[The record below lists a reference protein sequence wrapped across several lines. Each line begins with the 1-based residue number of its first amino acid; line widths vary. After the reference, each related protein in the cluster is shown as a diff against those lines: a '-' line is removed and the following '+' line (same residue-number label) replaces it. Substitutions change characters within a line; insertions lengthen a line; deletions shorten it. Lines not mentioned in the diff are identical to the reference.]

1 MKIHNKLI
9 KAGDKMKVGLVLEGG
24 AMRGLYTAGV
34 LDVFLDNKDIKIDT
48 IIGVSAGALFGVNYK
63 SRQKGRT
70 LRYNLKYANDE
81 RYMGFKS
88 LVKTGDIVNREF
100 CYDEI
105 PNKLDIFDNDT
116 YKKTPEEFYAVVTNL
131 DTGKPEYIKIDD
143 AQKDLEYLRAS
154 GSMPYVSKIVQI
166 DGKKYLDG
174 GTSDSIPV
182 DEMMK
187 MGVDKVIVVLTR
199 PLEYR
204 KKKSSKKISK
214 WYYKRYPNYI
224 DTLNNRYLMYNEEVE
239 KVISLE
245 KEKKIFV
252 IRPSRL
258 VDIKRIER
266 DTLKLKEMYD
276 LGVEDAKNSLKDLK
290 NYLEIK
296 E

>member
-1 MKIHNKLI
+1 
-9 KAGDKMKVGLVLEGG
+9 MKVGLILEGG

-34 LDVFLDNKDIKIDT
+34 LDVFLENEDIKIDT

-63 SRQKGRT
+63 SRQKGRV
-70 LRYNLKYANDE
+70 LRYNLKYAKDE

-100 CYDEI
+100 CYDEL
-105 PNKLDIFDNDT
+105 PNKLDIFDNET
-116 YKKTPEEFYAVVTNL
+116 YKKSPEEFYAVVTNL

-154 GSMPYVSKIVQI
+154 GSMPYVSKIVKI

-174 GTSDSIPV
+174 GTADSIPI
-182 DEMMK
+182 DQMMK
-187 MGVDKVIVVLTR
+187 MDVDKIIVVLTR

-224 DTLNNRYLMYNEEVE
+224 DTLNNRYKMYNSEVE

-245 KEKKIFV
+245 KDKKIFV

>member
-1 MKIHNKLI
+1 
-9 KAGDKMKVGLVLEGG
+9 MKVGLVLEGG

-63 SRQKGRT
+63 SRQKGRV
-70 LRYNLKYANDE
+70 LRYNLKYAKDE

-88 LVKTGDIVNREF
+88 LVKTGDIVNKEF
-100 CYDEI
+100 CYDEL
-105 PNKLDIFDNDT
+105 PNKLDIFDNET
-116 YKKTPEEFYAVVTNL
+116 YKKSPEEFYAVVTNL

-224 DTLNNRYLMYNEEVE
+224 DTLNNRYKMYNSEVE

-245 KEKKIFV
+245 KDKKIFV

>member
-1 MKIHNKLI
+1 
-9 KAGDKMKVGLVLEGG
+9 MKVGLVLEGG

-88 LVKTGDIVNREF
+88 LVKTGDIVNKEF
-100 CYDEI
+100 CYDEL
-105 PNKLDIFDNDT
+105 PNKLDIFDNET
-116 YKKTPEEFYAVVTNL
+116 YKKSPEEFYAVVTNL

-143 AQKDLEYLRAS
+143 AQKDIEYLRAS

-204 KKKSSKKISK
+204 KKKSSPRVSK

-224 DTLNNRYLMYNEEVE
+224 DTLNNRYKMYNSEVE

-245 KEKKIFV
+245 KDKKIFV
-252 IRPSRL
+252 IRPSRK
-258 VDIKRIER
+258 VEIKRIER
-266 DTLKLKEMYD
+266 DTEKLQEMYD

>member
-1 MKIHNKLI
+1 
-9 KAGDKMKVGLVLEGG
+9 MKVGLILEGG

-34 LDVFLDNKDIKIDT
+34 LDVFLENEDIKIDT

-63 SRQKGRT
+63 SRQKGRV
-70 LRYNLKYANDE
+70 LRYNLKYAKDE

-105 PNKLDIFDNDT
+105 PNKLDVFDNDT

-224 DTLNNRYLMYNEEVE
+224 DTLNNRYKMYNSEVE

-245 KEKKIFV
+245 KDKKIFV

>member
-1 MKIHNKLI
+1 
-9 KAGDKMKVGLVLEGG
+9 MKVGLVLEGG

-88 LVKTGDIVNREF
+88 LVKTGDIVNKEF
-100 CYDEI
+100 CYDEL
-105 PNKLDIFDNDT
+105 PNKLDIFDNET
-116 YKKTPEEFYAVVTNL
+116 YKKSPEEFYAVVTNL
-131 DTGKPEYIKIDD
+131 DTGKPEYIKIED
-143 AQKDLEYLRAS
+143 AQKDIEYLRAS

-224 DTLNNRYLMYNEEVE
+224 DTLNNRYKMYNSEVE
-239 KVISLE
+239 KVISLG
-245 KEKKIFV
+245 KDKKIFV

>member
-1 MKIHNKLI
+1 MKIGLI
-9 KAGDKMKVGLVLEGG
+9 LEGG

-105 PNKLDIFDNDT
+105 PNKLDVFDNDT

-224 DTLNNRYLMYNEEVE
+224 DTLNNRYKMYNSEVE

-245 KEKKIFV
+245 KDKKIFV
-252 IRPSRL
+252 IRPSRK
-258 VDIKRIER
+258 VEIKRIER
-266 DTLKLKEMYD
+266 DTEKLQEMYD

>member
-1 MKIHNKLI
+1 
-9 KAGDKMKVGLVLEGG
+9 MKVGLVLEGG

-88 LVKTGDIVNREF
+88 LVKTGDIVNKEF
-100 CYDEI
+100 CYDEL
-105 PNKLDIFDNDT
+105 PNKLDIFDNET
-116 YKKTPEEFYAVVTNL
+116 YKKSPEEFYAVVTNL
-131 DTGKPEYIKIDD
+131 DTGKPEYIKIED
-143 AQKDLEYLRAS
+143 AQKDIEYLRAS

-204 KKKSSKKISK
+204 KKKSSKRISK

-224 DTLNNRYLMYNEEVE
+224 DTLNNRYKMYNSEVE

-245 KEKKIFV
+245 KDKKIFV

>member
-1 MKIHNKLI
+1 
-9 KAGDKMKVGLVLEGG
+9 MKVGLVLEGG

-34 LDVFLDNKDIKIDT
+34 LDVFLENEDIKIDK

-70 LRYNLKYANDE
+70 LRYNLKYAKDE

-88 LVKTGDIVNREF
+88 LVKTGDIVNKEF
-100 CYDEI
+100 CYDEL
-105 PNKLDIFDNDT
+105 PNKLDVFDNET

-131 DTGKPEYIKIDD
+131 DTGKPEYIKIND
-143 AQKDLEYLRAS
+143 AQKDIEYLRAS
-154 GSMPYVSKIVQI
+154 GSMPYVSKIVKI
-166 DGKKYLDG
+166 GDKKYLDG
-174 GTSDSIPV
+174 GTADSIPV
-182 DEMMK
+182 DEMIK
-187 MGVDKVIVVLTR
+187 MDVDKVIVVLTR

-204 KKKSSKKISK
+204 KKKSSKRISK

-224 DTLNNRYLMYNEEVE
+224 DTLNNRYKMYNDEVE

-245 KEKKIFV
+245 KDKKIFV

>member
-1 MKIHNKLI
+1 
-9 KAGDKMKVGLVLEGG
+9 MKVGLVLEGG

-88 LVKTGDIVNREF
+88 LVKTGDIVNKEF
-100 CYDEI
+100 CYDEL
-105 PNKLDIFDNDT
+105 PNKLDIFDNET
-116 YKKTPEEFYAVVTNL
+116 YKKSPEEFYAVVTNL
-131 DTGKPEYIKIDD
+131 DTGKPEYIKIED
-143 AQKDLEYLRAS
+143 AQKDIEYLRAS

-224 DTLNNRYLMYNEEVE
+224 DTLNNRYKMYNSEVE
-239 KVISLE
+239 KVISLG
-245 KEKKIFV
+245 KDKKIFV
-252 IRPSRL
+252 IRPSRK
-258 VDIKRIER
+258 VEIKRIER
-266 DTLKLKEMYD
+266 DTEKLQEMYD

>member
-1 MKIHNKLI
+1 
-9 KAGDKMKVGLVLEGG
+9 MKVGLVLEGG

-34 LDVFLDNKDIKIDT
+34 LDVFLENEDIKIDK

-88 LVKTGDIVNREF
+88 LVKTGDIVNKEF
-100 CYDEI
+100 CYDEL
-105 PNKLDIFDNDT
+105 PNKLDIFDNET
-116 YKKTPEEFYAVVTNL
+116 YKKSPEEFYAVVTNL
-131 DTGKPEYIKIDD
+131 DTGKPEYIKIED
-143 AQKDLEYLRAS
+143 AQKDIEYLRAS

-224 DTLNNRYLMYNEEVE
+224 DTLNNRYKMYNSEVE
-239 KVISLE
+239 KVISLG
-245 KEKKIFV
+245 KDKKIFV

>member
-1 MKIHNKLI
+1 MKIGLI
-9 KAGDKMKVGLVLEGG
+9 LEGG

-34 LDVFLDNKDIKIDT
+34 LDVFLENEDIKIDK

-63 SRQKGRT
+63 SKQKGRV
-70 LRYNLKYANDE
+70 LRYNLKYAKDE

-88 LVKTGDIVNREF
+88 LVKTGDIVNKEF

-105 PNKLDIFDNDT
+105 PNKLDVFDNDT

-199 PLEYR
+199 PIEYR
-204 KKKSSKKISK
+204 KKKSSPRVSK

-224 DTLNNRYLMYNEEVE
+224 DTLNNRYKMYNSEVE

-245 KEKKIFV
+245 KDKKIFV

>member
-1 MKIHNKLI
+1 
-9 KAGDKMKVGLVLEGG
+9 MKVGLVLEGG

-34 LDVFLDNKDIKIDT
+34 LDVFLENEDIKIDT

-88 LVKTGDIVNREF
+88 LVKTGDIVNKEF
-100 CYDEI
+100 CYDEL
-105 PNKLDIFDNDT
+105 PNKLDIFDNET
-116 YKKTPEEFYAVVTNL
+116 YKKSPEEFYAVVTNL
-131 DTGKPEYIKIDD
+131 DTGKPEYIKIED
-143 AQKDLEYLRAS
+143 AQKDIEYLRAS

-224 DTLNNRYLMYNEEVE
+224 DTLNNRYKMYNSEVE

-245 KEKKIFV
+245 KDKKIFV

>member
-1 MKIHNKLI
+1 
-9 KAGDKMKVGLVLEGG
+9 MKVGLVLEGG

-88 LVKTGDIVNREF
+88 LVKTGDIVNKEF

-105 PNKLDIFDNDT
+105 PNKLDIFDNET

-143 AQKDLEYLRAS
+143 AQKDIEYLRAS

-224 DTLNNRYLMYNEEVE
+224 DTLNNRYKMYNSEVE
-239 KVISLE
+239 KVIFLE
-245 KEKKIFV
+245 KDKKIFV

-266 DTLKLKEMYD
+266 DT
-276 LGVEDAKNSLKDLK
+276 S
-290 NYLEIK
+290 
-296 E
+296 

>member
-1 MKIHNKLI
+1 
-9 KAGDKMKVGLVLEGG
+9 MKVGLVLEGG

-88 LVKTGDIVNREF
+88 LVKTGDIVNKEF
-100 CYDEI
+100 CYDEL
-105 PNKLDIFDNDT
+105 PNKLDIFDNET
-116 YKKTPEEFYAVVTNL
+116 YKKSPEEFYAVVTNL

-224 DTLNNRYLMYNEEVE
+224 DTLNNRYKMYNSEVE

-245 KEKKIFV
+245 KDKKIFV

>member
-1 MKIHNKLI
+1 
-9 KAGDKMKVGLVLEGG
+9 MKVGLILEGG

-34 LDVFLDNKDIKIDT
+34 LDVFLENEDIKIDT

-63 SRQKGRT
+63 SRQKGRV

-100 CYDEI
+100 CYDEL
-105 PNKLDIFDNDT
+105 PNKLDIFDNET
-116 YKKTPEEFYAVVTNL
+116 YKKSPEEFYAVVTNL
-131 DTGKPEYIKIDD
+131 DTGKPEYIKIED
-143 AQKDLEYLRAS
+143 AQKDIEYLRAS

-224 DTLNNRYLMYNEEVE
+224 DTLNNRYKMYNSEVE

-245 KEKKIFV
+245 KDKKIFV

>member
-1 MKIHNKLI
+1 
-9 KAGDKMKVGLVLEGG
+9 MKVGLILEGG

-34 LDVFLDNKDIKIDT
+34 LDVFLENEDIKIDT

-63 SRQKGRT
+63 SRQKGRV

-88 LVKTGDIVNREF
+88 LVKTGDIVNKEF
-100 CYDEI
+100 CYDEL
-105 PNKLDIFDNDT
+105 PNKLDIFDNET
-116 YKKTPEEFYAVVTNL
+116 YKKSPEEFYAVVTNL
-131 DTGKPEYIKIDD
+131 DTGKPEYIKIED
-143 AQKDLEYLRAS
+143 AQKDIEYLRAS

-187 MGVDKVIVVLTR
+187 MDVDKIIVVLTR
-199 PLEYR
+199 PIEYR

-224 DTLNNRYLMYNEEVE
+224 DTLNNRYKMYNSEVE

-245 KEKKIFV
+245 KDKKIFV

>member
-1 MKIHNKLI
+1 
-9 KAGDKMKVGLVLEGG
+9 MKVGLVLEGG

-88 LVKTGDIVNREF
+88 LVKTGDIVNKEF
-100 CYDEI
+100 CYDEL
-105 PNKLDIFDNDT
+105 PNKLDIFDNET
-116 YKKTPEEFYAVVTNL
+116 YKKSPEEFYAVVTNL
-131 DTGKPEYIKIDD
+131 DTGKPEYIKIED
-143 AQKDLEYLRAS
+143 AQKDIEYLRAS

-224 DTLNNRYLMYNEEVE
+224 DTLNNRYKMYNSEVE

-245 KEKKIFV
+245 KDKKIFV

>member
-1 MKIHNKLI
+1 
-9 KAGDKMKVGLVLEGG
+9 MKVGLVLEGG

-63 SRQKGRT
+63 SRQKGRV
-70 LRYNLKYANDE
+70 LRYNLKYAKDE

-105 PNKLDIFDNDT
+105 PNKLDVFDNDT

-199 PLEYR
+199 PIEYR
-204 KKKSSKKISK
+204 KKKSSPRVSK

-224 DTLNNRYLMYNEEVE
+224 DTLNNRYKMYNSEVE

-245 KEKKIFV
+245 KDKKIFV
-252 IRPSRL
+252 IRPSRK
-258 VDIKRIER
+258 VEIKRIER
-266 DTLKLKEMYD
+266 DTEKLQEMYD

>member
-1 MKIHNKLI
+1 
-9 KAGDKMKVGLVLEGG
+9 MKVGLVLEGG

-34 LDVFLDNKDIKIDT
+34 LDVFLDNKDIKIDK

-105 PNKLDIFDNDT
+105 PNKLDIFDNET
-116 YKKTPEEFYAVVTNL
+116 YKKSPEEFYAVVTNL

-224 DTLNNRYLMYNEEVE
+224 DTLNNRYKMYNSEVE

-245 KEKKIFV
+245 KDKKIFV

>member
-1 MKIHNKLI
+1 
-9 KAGDKMKVGLVLEGG
+9 MKVGLVLEGG

-88 LVKTGDIVNREF
+88 LVKTGDIVNKEF
-100 CYDEI
+100 CYDEL
-105 PNKLDIFDNDT
+105 PNKLDIFDNET
-116 YKKTPEEFYAVVTNL
+116 YKKSPEEFYAVVTNL

-143 AQKDLEYLRAS
+143 AQKDIEYLRAS

-224 DTLNNRYLMYNEEVE
+224 DTLNNRYKMYNSEVE

-245 KEKKIFV
+245 KDKKIFV

>member
-88 LVKTGDIVNREF
+88 LVKTGDIVNKEF
-100 CYDEI
+100 CYDEL
-105 PNKLDIFDNDT
+105 PNKLDIFDNET
-116 YKKTPEEFYAVVTNL
+116 YKKSPEEFYAVVTNL

-143 AQKDLEYLRAS
+143 AQKDIEYLRAS

-224 DTLNNRYLMYNEEVE
+224 DTLNNRYKMYNSEVE

-245 KEKKIFV
+245 KDKKIFV

-266 DTLKLKEMYD
+266 DTSKLKEMYD

>member
-1 MKIHNKLI
+1 MKIGLI
-9 KAGDKMKVGLVLEGG
+9 LEGG

-88 LVKTGDIVNREF
+88 LAKTGDIVNKEF
-100 CYDEI
+100 CYDEL
-105 PNKLDIFDNDT
+105 PNKLDIFDNET
-116 YKKTPEEFYAVVTNL
+116 YKKSPEEFYAVVTNL
-131 DTGKPEYIKIDD
+131 DTGKPEYIKIED
-143 AQKDLEYLRAS
+143 AQKDIEYLRAS

-224 DTLNNRYLMYNEEVE
+224 DTLNNRYKMYNSEVE

-245 KEKKIFV
+245 KDKKIFV

>member
-1 MKIHNKLI
+1 MKIGLI
-9 KAGDKMKVGLVLEGG
+9 LEGG

-88 LVKTGDIVNREF
+88 LVKTGDIVNKEF
-100 CYDEI
+100 CYDEL
-105 PNKLDIFDNDT
+105 PNKLDIFDNET
-116 YKKTPEEFYAVVTNL
+116 YKKSPEEFYAVVTNL

-143 AQKDLEYLRAS
+143 AQKDIEYLRAS

-224 DTLNNRYLMYNEEVE
+224 DTLNNRYKMYNSEVE

-245 KEKKIFV
+245 KDKKIFV

>member
-1 MKIHNKLI
+1 
-9 KAGDKMKVGLVLEGG
+9 MKVGLVLEGG

-224 DTLNNRYLMYNEEVE
+224 DTLNNRYKMYNSEVE

-245 KEKKIFV
+245 KDKKIFV

>member
-1 MKIHNKLI
+1 
-9 KAGDKMKVGLVLEGG
+9 MKVGLVLEGG

-88 LVKTGDIVNREF
+88 LVKTGDIVNKEF
-100 CYDEI
+100 CYDEL
-105 PNKLDIFDNDT
+105 PNKLDIFDNET
-116 YKKTPEEFYAVVTNL
+116 YKKSPEEFYAVVTNL
-131 DTGKPEYIKIDD
+131 DTGKPEYIKIED
-143 AQKDLEYLRAS
+143 AQKDIEYLRAS

-224 DTLNNRYLMYNEEVE
+224 DTLNNRYKMYNSEVE
-239 KVISLE
+239 KVIFLE
-245 KEKKIFV
+245 KDKKIFV

>member
-1 MKIHNKLI
+1 MN
-9 KAGDKMKVGLVLEGG
+9 VGLILEGG

-34 LDVFLDNKDIKIDT
+34 LDVFLENEDIKIDT

-88 LVKTGDIVNREF
+88 LVKTGDIVNKEF
-100 CYDEI
+100 CYDEL
-105 PNKLDIFDNDT
+105 PNKLDIFDNET
-116 YKKTPEEFYAVVTNL
+116 YKKSPEEFYAVVTNL
-131 DTGKPEYIKIDD
+131 DTGKPEYIKIED
-143 AQKDLEYLRAS
+143 AQKDIEYLRAS

-199 PLEYR
+199 PIEYR

-224 DTLNNRYLMYNEEVE
+224 DTLNNRYKMYNSEVE
-239 KVISLE
+239 KVISLG
-245 KEKKIFV
+245 KDKKIFV

>member
-1 MKIHNKLI
+1 
-9 KAGDKMKVGLVLEGG
+9 MKVGLVLEGG

-63 SRQKGRT
+63 SRQKGRV
-70 LRYNLKYANDE
+70 LRYNLKYAKDE

-100 CYDEI
+100 CYDEL
-105 PNKLDIFDNDT
+105 PNKLDIFDNET
-116 YKKTPEEFYAVVTNL
+116 YKKSPEEFYAVVTNL
-131 DTGKPEYIKIDD
+131 DTGKPEYIKIED
-143 AQKDLEYLRAS
+143 AQKDIEYLRAS

-199 PLEYR
+199 PIEYR
-204 KKKSSKKISK
+204 KKKSSPRVSK

-224 DTLNNRYLMYNEEVE
+224 DTLNNRYKMYNSEVE

-245 KEKKIFV
+245 KDKKIFV
-252 IRPSRL
+252 IRPSRK
-258 VDIKRIER
+258 VEIKRIER
-266 DTLKLKEMYD
+266 DTEKLQEMYD

>member
-1 MKIHNKLI
+1 
-9 KAGDKMKVGLVLEGG
+9 MKVGLVLEGG

-34 LDVFLDNKDIKIDT
+34 LDVFLENEDIKIDK

-88 LVKTGDIVNREF
+88 LVKTGDIVNKEF
-100 CYDEI
+100 CYDEL
-105 PNKLDIFDNDT
+105 PNKLDIFDNET
-116 YKKTPEEFYAVVTNL
+116 YKKSPEEFYAVVTNL
-131 DTGKPEYIKIDD
+131 DTGKPEYIKIED
-143 AQKDLEYLRAS
+143 AQKDIEYLRAS

-224 DTLNNRYLMYNEEVE
+224 DTLNNRYKMYNSEVE

-245 KEKKIFV
+245 KDKKIFV

>member
-1 MKIHNKLI
+1 MKIGLI
-9 KAGDKMKVGLVLEGG
+9 LEGG

-63 SRQKGRT
+63 SRQKGRV
-70 LRYNLKYANDE
+70 LRYNLKYAKDE

-105 PNKLDIFDNDT
+105 PNKLDVFDNDT

-199 PLEYR
+199 PIEYR
-204 KKKSSKKISK
+204 KKKSSPRVSK

-224 DTLNNRYLMYNEEVE
+224 DTLNNRYKMYNSEVE

-245 KEKKIFV
+245 KDKKIFV
-252 IRPSRL
+252 IRPSRK
-258 VDIKRIER
+258 VEIKRIER
-266 DTLKLKEMYD
+266 DTEKLQEMYD

>member
-1 MKIHNKLI
+1 
-9 KAGDKMKVGLVLEGG
+9 MKVGLVLEGG

-88 LVKTGDIVNREF
+88 LVKTGDIVNKEF
-100 CYDEI
+100 CYDEL
-105 PNKLDIFDNDT
+105 PNKLDIFDNET
-116 YKKTPEEFYAVVTNL
+116 YKKSPEEFYAVVTNL
-131 DTGKPEYIKIDD
+131 DTGKPEYIKIED
-143 AQKDLEYLRAS
+143 AQKDIEYLRAS

-224 DTLNNRYLMYNEEVE
+224 DTLNNRYKMYNSEVE

-245 KEKKIFV
+245 KDKKIFV

-266 DTLKLKEMYD
+266 DTEKLKEMYD
-276 LGVEDAKNSLKDLK
+276 LGVEDAKNSLNDLR
-290 NYLEIK
+290 NYLKIK

>member
-1 MKIHNKLI
+1 
-9 KAGDKMKVGLVLEGG
+9 MKVGLILEGG

-34 LDVFLDNKDIKIDT
+34 LDVFLENEDIKIDT

-63 SRQKGRT
+63 SRQKGRV
-70 LRYNLKYANDE
+70 LRYNLKYAKDE

-105 PNKLDIFDNDT
+105 PNKLDVFDNDT

-199 PLEYR
+199 PIEYR
-204 KKKSSKKISK
+204 KKKSSPRVSK

-224 DTLNNRYLMYNEEVE
+224 DTLNNRYKMYNSEVE

-245 KEKKIFV
+245 KDKKIFV
-252 IRPSRL
+252 IRPSRK
-258 VDIKRIER
+258 VEIKRIER
-266 DTLKLKEMYD
+266 DTEKLQEMYD

>member
-1 MKIHNKLI
+1 
-9 KAGDKMKVGLVLEGG
+9 MKVGLILEGG

-34 LDVFLDNKDIKIDT
+34 LDVFLENEDIKIDT

-63 SRQKGRT
+63 SRQKGRV
-70 LRYNLKYANDE
+70 LRYNLKYAKDE

-100 CYDEI
+100 CYDEL
-105 PNKLDIFDNDT
+105 PNKLDIFDNET
-116 YKKTPEEFYAVVTNL
+116 YKKSPEEFYAVVTNL
-131 DTGKPEYIKIDD
+131 DTGKPEYIKIED
-143 AQKDLEYLRAS
+143 AQKDIEYLRAS

-187 MGVDKVIVVLTR
+187 MDVDKIIVVLTR
-199 PLEYR
+199 PIEYR

-224 DTLNNRYLMYNEEVE
+224 DTLNNRYKMYNSEVE

-245 KEKKIFV
+245 KDKKIFV

>member
-1 MKIHNKLI
+1 
-9 KAGDKMKVGLVLEGG
+9 MKVGLILEGG

-34 LDVFLDNKDIKIDT
+34 LDVFLENEDIKIDT

-88 LVKTGDIVNREF
+88 LVKTGDIVNKEF
-100 CYDEI
+100 CYDEL
-105 PNKLDIFDNDT
+105 PNKLDIFDNET
-116 YKKTPEEFYAVVTNL
+116 YKKSPEEFYAVVTNL

-224 DTLNNRYLMYNEEVE
+224 DTLNNRYKMYNSEVE

-245 KEKKIFV
+245 KDKKIFV

>member
-1 MKIHNKLI
+1 
-9 KAGDKMKVGLVLEGG
+9 MKVGLVLEGG

-34 LDVFLDNKDIKIDT
+34 LDVFLENEDIKIDK

-63 SRQKGRT
+63 SRQKGRV
-70 LRYNLKYANDE
+70 LRYNLKYAKDE

-224 DTLNNRYLMYNEEVE
+224 DTLNNRYKMYNSEVE

-245 KEKKIFV
+245 KDKKIFV

-266 DTLKLKEMYD
+266 DTSKRKGEKSVY
-276 LGVEDAKNSLKDLK
+276 
-290 NYLEIK
+290 
-296 E
+296 

>member
-1 MKIHNKLI
+1 MKIGLI
-9 KAGDKMKVGLVLEGG
+9 LEGG

-105 PNKLDIFDNDT
+105 PNKLDVFDNDT

-199 PLEYR
+199 PIEYR

-214 WYYKRYPNYI
+214 WFYKRYPNYI
-224 DTLNNRYLMYNEEVE
+224 DTLNNRYKMYNSEVE

-245 KEKKIFV
+245 KDKKIFV
-252 IRPSRL
+252 IRPSRK
-258 VDIKRIER
+258 VEIKRIER
-266 DTLKLKEMYD
+266 DTEKLQEMYD

>member
-1 MKIHNKLI
+1 
-9 KAGDKMKVGLVLEGG
+9 MKVGLVLEGG

-34 LDVFLDNKDIKIDT
+34 LDVFLENEDIKIDK

-63 SRQKGRT
+63 SRQKGRV

-88 LVKTGDIVNREF
+88 LVKTGDIVNKEF
-100 CYDEI
+100 CYDEL
-105 PNKLDIFDNDT
+105 PNKLDIFDNET
-116 YKKTPEEFYAVVTNL
+116 YKKSPEEFYAVVTNL
-131 DTGKPEYIKIDD
+131 DTGKPEYIKIED
-143 AQKDLEYLRAS
+143 AQKDIEYLRAS

-224 DTLNNRYLMYNEEVE
+224 DTLNNRYKMYNSEVE

-245 KEKKIFV
+245 KDKKIFV